1 MFKRLLI
8 FLVVLTGL
16 AALADIGLAVVA
28 GNATANQ
35 IRVHEGLREDP
46 DVSFKG
52 FPFITQA
59 IAGEFR
65 RVEVTVRDLE
75 RGGVTIDRIDATLEG
90 VEVNLSEALKGR
102 VSAVPVREGE
112 ATLRLS
118 YGDLQTY
125 LTTKPGNIRIAV
137 RDGRPMVVSSFGI
150 PGAGSVDVEGTP
162 TVRVT
167 GDTIRVSVSGV
178 RAVAGGVTLTSALA
192 SSAAARASFTI
203 PLTDLPFG
211 IEVKSAEL
219 TSDALEV
226 TATAVG
232 LVIDVGDN
240 VR

>member
-1 MFKRLLI
+1 MLKRLLI

-28 GNATANQ
+28 GNATADQ
-35 IRVHEGLREDP
+35 VRVHEGLREDP

-52 FPFITQA
+52 FPFVTQA
-59 IAGEFR
+59 VAGEFR

-102 VSAVPVREGE
+102 VSAVPVREGT
-112 ATLRLS
+112 ATMRLT

-125 LTTKPGNIRIAV
+125 LSRKPGNIRIAV
-137 RDGRPMVVSSFGI
+137 RGGRPVVVSSFGI

-167 GDTIRVSVSGV
+167 SNSIRVSVSAV
-178 RAVAGGVTLTSALA
+178 RAVIGDVTLTSALA
-192 SSAAARASFTI
+192 SAAAARASFTI
-203 PLTDLPFG
+203 PLEGLPFG

-219 TSDALEV
+219 TDDALEV
-226 TATAVG
+226 TATAAG
-232 LVIDVGDN
+232 LVIEVGGN